1 LIHSTPYYPQGNGLA
16 KSSNKSLINI
26 IKRLLEDN
34 KKAGD
39 SKIKFSLWDDRVTT
53 KRSLGVSPF
62 QLVYGIEAIFPS
74 HLAFP
79 VEKLFQDHQ
88 GEPDDMIRR
97 IQQLVEVQ
105 ETREKLL
112 DKAHDHQQKI
122 KQAFDRKVRKEDF
135 QLGDLVLKWDAPK
148 QDKGKHGK
156 VEALWI
162 GPFKIS
168 EIF

>member
-1 LIHSTPYYPQGNGLA
+1 LA
-16 KSSNKSLINI
+16 ESSNKSLIKI

-34 KKAGD
+34 KKAWD
-39 SKIKFSLWDDRVTT
+39 SKLKFALWADRVTT

-62 QLVYGIEAIFPS
+62 QLVYGVEAIFPS
-74 HLAFP
+74 HLALP
-79 VEKLFQDHQ
+79 VEKLFQDYR

-105 ETREKLL
+105 QTREKLL
-112 DKAHDHQQKI
+112 DKAQDHQQKI
-122 KQAFDRKVRKEDF
+122 KQAFDKKVSKEDL

-156 VEALWI
+156 FCYHTKLPWV
-162 GPFKIS
+162 F
-168 EIF
+168 